1 MATEVKLPRLG
12 QGMESGTIVRWLK
25 TEGDAIAKGEPLY
38 ELDTDKVTQ
47 EVEADSDGVLLKI
60 VVADGEVDVGTTV
73 GIIGAQDEDVSG
85 LLAAPSDNG
94 DAPATE
100 APEQR
105 GGATQEESAEQAA
118 DEPAESTEPATQAS
132 TDAVSQGEAAP
143 AARVGAPRRWLRA
156 ADGEHVK
163 ASPLARRIAR
173 ERGVDLAQITGTGP
187 EGRVIAEDV
196 EKAEARPAVA
206 PGAPAAAPEF
216 EVVELTKTRQTIA
229 RRLTEAWQAPVF
241 QLTVTADA
249 TELVATRERMVELL
263 REGETKPTV
272 SDVLT
277 RLVASALVRHRP
289 VNANFVDGK
298 LHRFSAANVGLAVAA
313 PGGLVVPVIRDAD
326 RKSVLEIAADR
337 ADIVSRARDG
347 KLKLDDLEGGTFT
360 ISNLGM
366 YGIEQF
372 VAVLNP
378 PQVAILAVGSIDG
391 SPDRGRRRAR
401 DRPDDDDDAHVRPP
415 RDRRLGGRRVP
426 PRREGVRRDTRVGVV
441 ASFHGHPAGWA
452 AGRQVPPRH
461 APSRL
466 LLARAEPG

>member
-25 TEGDAIAKGEPLY
+25 TEGDAVAKGEPLY

-47 EVEADSDGVLLKI
+47 EVEAESDGVLLKI

-73 GIIGAQDEDVSG
+73 AIIGAQDEDVAT
-85 LLAAPSDNG
+85 LLADAQGENG
-94 DAPATE
+94 GAPAAP
-100 APEQR
+100 APEQD
-105 GGATQEESAEQAA
+105 GMTAPEDTASQGSASVEEAPASS
-118 DEPAESTEPATQAS
+118 EPAPAP
-132 TDAVSQGEAAP
+132 AAP
-143 AARVGAPRRWLRA
+143 AAPRA
-156 ADGEHVK
+156 AGEHVK

-173 ERGVDLAQITGTGP
+173 ERGVDLAQLTGTGP

-196 EKAEARPAVA
+196 EKAPVGPVA
-206 PGAPAAAPEF
+206 GSAPAPVGDV
-216 EVVELTKTRQTIA
+216 EVVELTSTRRTIA

-298 LHRFSAANVGLAVAA
+298 LHRFTAANIGLAVAA
-313 PGGLVVPVIRDAD
+313 SSGLVVPVIRDAD
-326 RKSVLEIAADR
+326 RKSVQQIAADR
-337 ADIVSRARDG
+337 GDVVSRARAG
-347 KLKLDDLEGGTFT
+347 KLQLADLEGGTFT

-378 PQVAILAVGSIDG
+378 PQVAILAVGSIGERPTAIDGEFAIVPTLTMTLTCDHRAIDG
-391 SPDRGRRRAR
+391 SEGAEFLR
-401 DRPDDDDDAHVRPP
+401 DVKAFV
-415 RDRRLGGRRVP
+415 
-426 PRREGVRRDTRVGVV
+426 E
-441 ASFHGHPAGWA
+441 S
-452 AGRQVPPRH
+452 
-461 APSRL
+461 PS
-466 LLARAEPG
+466 LAL

>member
-25 TEGDAIAKGEPLY
+25 TEGDAVAKGEPLF

-60 VVADGEVDVGTTV
+60 VIADGEVDVGTTV
-73 GIIGAQDEDVSG
+73 AIIGAQDEDVAS
-85 LLAAPSDNG
+85 LLADAQGGNG
-94 DAPATE
+94 GAPA
-100 APEQR
+100 APAVE
-105 GGATQEESAEQAA
+105 GVATSSHVEEQAA
-118 DEPAESTEPATQAS
+118 PVSAEPPTPRPA
-132 TDAVSQGEAAP
+132 GE
-143 AARVGAPRRWLRA
+143 R
-156 ADGEHVK
+156 VK

-173 ERGVDLAQITGTGP
+173 ERGVDLEQLTGTGP

-196 EKAEARPAVA
+196 ETAATRP
-206 PGAPAAAPEF
+206 APAAPVSEAEF
-216 EVVELTKTRQTIA
+216 EVVELTSTRKTIA
-229 RRLTEAWQAPVF
+229 RRLTEAWAAPVF

-298 LHRFSAANVGLAVAA
+298 IHRFSAANVGLAVAA
-313 PGGLVVPVIRDAD
+313 PSGLVVPVIRDAD

-347 KLKLDDLEGGTFT
+347 KLQLADLEGGTFT

-378 PQVAILAVGSIDG
+378 PQVAILAVGSIEDRPAAFDGELAIVPTMTMTLTCDHRAIDG
-391 SPDRGRRRAR
+391 S
-401 DRPDDDDDAHVRPP
+401 
-415 RDRRLGGRRVP
+415 
-426 PRREGVRRDTRVGVV
+426 EGAEFLRTVKQLVET
-441 ASFHGHPAGWA
+441 PA
-452 AGRQVPPRH
+452 
-461 APSRL
+461 
-466 LLARAEPG
+466 LAL